1 MRRVVIT
8 GLGVVASNGVGVH
21 DFCHALRNGK
31 SGVRFHQKLQDLNF
45 TCQVA
50 GYPVVEEALVQ
61 ARFTPQQTRN
71 MNCVMTYGGLAAVE
85 CWLDAGLPLKSEDTL
100 WDTGTIFGTGIAGV
114 DTIGDRLV
122 PVTREG
128 QSRRLGTSI
137 PEQVMCS
144 NVSALVG
151 GLLGMG
157 NRVSTNSAACATG
170 TDAVAE
176 CYRYIAC
183 GFAERMM
190 AGGAEC
196 DSPYVVSCFDAMRVT
211 ARKGNDTPER
221 ASRPMSATASGFVPG
236 AGAGALM
243 LESLESAQARGTR
256 IYAEV
261 AGAHVNCGGQR
272 NGGSITAG
280 NPEGVRRCV
289 RAAVAESGLVPG
301 RDIGYINA
309 HLTATGADPK
319 EIENLVEGL
328 GVAPGQFPWINST
341 KAMIGHTLGASGA
354 IECVAT
360 VIQLHEGFVHPA
372 LNCEDV
378 HPRIAPIAAR
388 IPRETVQVP
397 LRAALKTSFGF
408 GDVNACVVFRALN

>member
-1 MRRVVIT
+1 MRRVVVT
-8 GLGVVASNGVGVH
+8 GLGVVASNGVGLH
-21 DFCHALRNGK
+21 EFCHALRGGK
-31 SGVRFHQKLQDLNF
+31 SGVRFFQKLKDLNF

-50 GYPVVEEALVQ
+50 GYPTVDEALVKS
-61 ARFTPQQTRN
+61 RFTPQQTRC
-71 MNCVMTYGGLAAVE
+71 MNNVMTNGALAAVE
-85 CWLDAGLPLKSEDTL
+85 CWLDAGLPLKSEETD
-100 WDTGTIFGTGIAGV
+100 WNTGTIFGSGIAGI
-114 DTIGDRLV
+114 DTIADRLV
-122 PVTREG
+122 PLTLEG

-137 PEQVMCS
+137 PEQVMNS
-144 NVSALVG
+144 NVSAFVG
-151 GLLGMG
+151 GFLGLG
-157 NRVSTNSAACATG
+157 NRVSTNSSACATG
-170 TDAVAE
+170 TEALAE
-176 CYRYIAC
+176 CYRYIAG

-211 ARKGNDTPER
+211 ARKGSDTPEK

-243 LESLESAQARGTR
+243 LESLESAQARGAR

-261 AGAHVNCGGQR
+261 CGAHINCGGQR
-272 NGGSITAG
+272 NGGTITAG

-289 RAAVAESGLVPG
+289 RGALAHSGVG
-301 RDIGYINA
+301 AGDIGYINA

-319 EIENLVEGL
+319 EIENLVEAL
-328 GVAPGQFPWINST
+328 ELPADKFPWINST

-378 HPRIAPIAAR
+378 HPRIEPIAR
-388 IPRETVQVP
+388 SIPRETLQVP

-408 GDVNACVVFRALN
+408 GDVNACVVFRAMQ